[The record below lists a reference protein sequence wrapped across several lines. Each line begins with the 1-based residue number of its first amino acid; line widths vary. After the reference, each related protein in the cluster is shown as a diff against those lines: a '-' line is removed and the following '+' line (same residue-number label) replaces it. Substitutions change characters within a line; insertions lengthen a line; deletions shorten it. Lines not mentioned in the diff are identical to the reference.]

1 MEFLEK
7 ALSVETLDKKP
18 SVVFLPGHLFFVKAL
33 ELPEGMQRSELNSFI
48 EISLEEQAPFPLHQ
62 LFYGAYH
69 LDDSNRVLVYA
80 AYYKR
85 FTPGEK
91 DLWDDADLVVPDFVS
106 VFGLA
111 PTQASICVLRQ
122 EGSVTIVYFDGEN
135 PVPAKIAS
143 RGFDPETAPEDERRM
158 IDELIAGFELGSRRP
173 TVRFFRREG
182 EVTRHGGSV
191 HFPVV
196 AIEADGRSASAS
208 STEKSLLDRTVVSAL
223 DVREKAF
230 LAEKRKA
237 ATRDAWLWR
246 SVVGIAA
253 LILLLG
259 IGEGLLY
266 AAGSMLASREELVEA
281 RTERVARIQEQLDL
295 AQRMEELGENRLL
308 PFEMLAILNEH
319 RPSSMHFLSARTDG
333 WNGLIAN
340 VVTSNTRDVN
350 EYENALLNSGNF
362 ETVDIRNQQVRDG
375 QTTFLLETTFNRNA
389 LMAAAPVAQT
399 SPAGPR
405 RTMAVTNGEN
415 GREGVR

>member
-1 MEFLEK
+1 MTI
-7 ALSVETLDKKP
+7 SSPTTIMVCTD
-18 SVVFLPGHLFFVKAL
+18 G
-33 ELPEGMQRSELNSFI
+33 SE
-48 EISLEEQAPFPLHQ
+48 
-62 LFYGAYH
+62 
-69 LDDSNRVLVYA
+69 
-80 AYYKR
+80 
-85 FTPGEK
+85 
-91 DLWDDADLVVPDFVS
+91 
-106 VFGLA
+106 
-111 PTQASICVLRQ
+111 
-122 EGSVTIVYFDGEN
+122 
-135 PVPAKIAS
+135 
-143 RGFDPETAPEDERRM
+143 
-158 IDELIAGFELGSRRP
+158 
-173 TVRFFRREG
+173 
-182 EVTRHGGSV
+182 HGI
-191 HFPVV
+191 V
-196 AIEADGRSASAS
+196 AIEADGRPAGAS
-208 STEKSLLDRTVVSAL
+208 STERSSLDRTVVSAL

-253 LILLLG
+253 LILLLA

-266 AAGSMLASREELVEA
+266 AAGSMLASREELVEE

-319 RPSSMHFLSARTDG
+319 RPSSMHFLAARTEG

-362 ETVDIRNQQVRDG
+362 ESVDIRNQQVRDG

-399 SPAGPR
+399 SPSGPR
-405 RTMAVTNGEN
+405 RTMAAANRDN
-415 GREGVR
+415 GREEVR